1 MRRKS
6 PEKLGAEEKGLGGV
20 RVVMAAEEMKGG
32 CGGEGYCGDGDE
44 REREGGREK
53 KKYVNDLESPSI
65 NSVTEIVKSESHG

>member
-53 KKYVNDLESPSI
+53 KK
-65 NSVTEIVKSESHG
+65 